1 MTQQKIILDC
11 DNTMGLPLKEVD
23 DGLTL
28 LYLLGR
34 SELDILGITTTFG
47 NGAIEEVYPQT
58 QRLAQSLGL
67 RLPVWRGEGAR
78 HQDPNTP
85 AARFLVDA
93 VQQYPGEIT
102 LLATGP
108 LGNLAAAAKLDPD
121 FFAHVREVV
130 TMGGYIQPMKLG
142 YRNLAELNFS
152 CNPEAACTVLHAP
165 PPITVMSG
173 QACLDAPFTLR
184 QINRIDYWP
193 GRFKWLLRHWLVN
206 FSCNPEAACTVLHAP
221 PPITVMS
228 GQACLDAPFTLR
240 QINRI
245 DYWPGRF
252 KWLLRHW
259 LVSFGLFC
267 GVAEFYLWDLLPA
280 VYLTDPDLF
289 SNAPFSLTS
298 DIQELET
305 GHLEAGTG
313 QEATIINLPDGIQ
326 NRDRFYDILDTA
338 WREAARKY
346 PIEDILREQRIP
358 DD

>member
-193 GRFKWLLRHWLVN
+193 GRFKWLLRHWLV
-206 FSCNPEAACTVLHAP
+206 
-221 PPITVMS
+221 
-228 GQACLDAPFTLR
+228 
-240 QINRI
+240 
-245 DYWPGRF
+245 
-252 KWLLRHW
+252 
-259 LVSFGLFC
+259 SFGLFC

-305 GHLEAGTG
+305 GHLETGTG

>member
-193 GRFKWLLRHWLVN
+193 GRFKWLLRHWLV
-206 FSCNPEAACTVLHAP
+206 
-221 PPITVMS
+221 
-228 GQACLDAPFTLR
+228 
-240 QINRI
+240 
-245 DYWPGRF
+245 
-252 KWLLRHW
+252 
-259 LVSFGLFC
+259 SFGLFC

>member
-1 MTQQKIILDC
+1 MPQQKIILDC

-193 GRFKWLLRHWLVN
+193 GRFKWLLRHWLV
-206 FSCNPEAACTVLHAP
+206 
-221 PPITVMS
+221 
-228 GQACLDAPFTLR
+228 
-240 QINRI
+240 
-245 DYWPGRF
+245 
-252 KWLLRHW
+252 
-259 LVSFGLFC
+259 SFGLFC

-280 VYLTDPDLF
+280 VYLTEPDLF

-305 GHLEAGTG
+305 GHLEAGAG